1 MTNDV
6 FYAEKDYEMG
16 KVLKYQRANPV
27 GEDMYLRPDG
37 TVESDEAKIV
47 LAQQIFKHNYYKS
60 GGRWELN
67 TRKKYDKDAL
77 QGQLQRSQPPEQQA
91 PGDAEITAAPVRD

>member
-1 MTNDV
+1 MSSFLYYSETDLQ
-6 FYAEKDYEMG
+6 MG

-47 LAQQIFKHNYYKS
+47 RAQQIFKHNYYKPE
-60 GGRWELN
+60 GLWC
-67 TRKKYDKDAL
+67 RK
-77 QGQLQRSQPPEQQA
+77 
-91 PGDAEITAAPVRD
+91 VRMRPREKKSDDPAK

>member
-1 MTNDV
+1 MTIDV

-37 TVESDEAKIV
+37 TIESDEAKIV
-47 LAQQIFKHNYYKS
+47 RAQQIFKHNYYRP
-60 GGRWELN
+60 GGPGA
-67 TRKKYDKDAL
+67 RKALEKYSECSINAK
-77 QGQLQRSQPPEQQA
+77 
-91 PGDAEITAAPVRD
+91 AE

>member
-1 MTNDV
+1 MTHDV

-47 LAQQIFKHNYYKS
+47 RAQQIFKHNYYKS
-60 GGRWELN
+60 DGRWELN
-67 TRKKYDKDAL
+67 TRKKYA
-77 QGQLQRSQPPEQQA
+77 QRSEPPEQQA
-91 PGDAEITAAPVRD
+91 SGDAEIAAAPIRD

>member
-1 MTNDV
+1 
-6 FYAEKDYEMG
+6 MG

-47 LAQQIFKHNYYKS
+47 RAQQIFKHNYYKS
-60 GGRWELN
+60 DGRWELN
-67 TRKKYDKDAL
+67 TRKKYA
-77 QGQLQRSQPPEQQA
+77 QRSEPPEQQA
-91 PGDAEITAAPVRD
+91 SGDAEIAAAPIRD